1 MTRPYYETEQDLQNE
16 RSIAKIIE
24 EVHNCKLIKMPIKL
38 SLDFMAVR
46 DGKAVAFIEARQRKN
61 KMDKYPTYMISLYKV
76 MMAKQ
81 LEATTG
87 LPSLLAVQFSD
98 KFAMI
103 KLPPENIE
111 TRIGGLTSRGD
122 PQDIEP
128 VVHFNINQFKVVKH
142 ERR

>member
-1 MTRPYYETEQDLQNE
+1 VTRPYYETKQDLQNE
-16 RSIAKIIE
+16 RNIAKIIE
-24 EVHNCKLIKMPIKL
+24 DVHNCKLIKMPIKL

-46 DGKAVAFIEARQRKN
+46 DGKAVAFIEARHRKN

-103 KLPPENIE
+103 KLPPKNIE